1 MIKLAIAI
9 NSATTREHFHESLMQ
24 TACGTG
30 SSDSGGPCDLMELD
44 GGPDNVV
51 AHLKEYFSNNPKGMA
66 VLISDCL
73 GSDSEGEKT
82 ILLRRCEAE
91 FGKQLLGTIAI
102 MPRPT
107 RMLDIDRTVG
117 SDCGNKCMAQALR
130 MVVSRLE
137 YLSSPTELP
146 KGKSFSVT
154 VRPLKT
160 TNQRELQAYFS
171 LRHQVYTIMGYLDEE
186 VENCRSKLEV
196 NEADLH
202 AIHLGA
208 FSRNGAQEILVGTAR
223 VVTNG
228 AVDQALY
235 ATIKQLVND
244 DPVARERL
252 EDPYLLGL
260 PIFQSHKAM
269 NEIMQEVFSGDQSS
283 GELSRVIVAPQF
295 RGHGIANQLI
305 DAALRKSIA
314 SGIQRLFLE
323 CLAVHTGLYAKH
335 GFHCISGVEG
345 QVVDVARTMVAME
358 LRPKAIDDLLSAD
371 LQTPVARY
379 PELRA
384 DL

>member
-51 AHLKEYFSNNPKGMA
+51 ARLKKYFSNNPKGMA

-117 SDCGNKCMAQALR
+117 SDCGNECMAQALR

-137 YLSSPTELP
+137 YLSSPAELP

-154 VRPLKT
+154 VRPLRT
-160 TNQRELQAYFS
+160 TNQRELQSYFS
-171 LRHQVYTIMGYLDEE
+171 LRHQVYSIMGYLDEE
-186 VENCRSKLEV
+186 VENSRSKLEV

-208 FSRNGAQEILVGTAR
+208 FCRNGAQEVLAGTAR

-228 AVDQALY
+228 SVDHALY
-235 ATIKQLVND
+235 ATIKQLVDD

-252 EDPYLLGL
+252 ETPYLLGL
-260 PIFQSHKAM
+260 PIFQSHSPM
-269 NEIMQEVFSGDQSS
+269 NGILREVLTTNQRY
-283 GELSRVIVAPQF
+283 GELSRVIVAPQY
-295 RGHGIANQLI
+295 RGQGIANRLI
-305 DAALRKSIA
+305 EAALRKSIV
-314 SGIQRLFLE
+314 SGTRRLFLE
-323 CLAVHTGLYAKH
+323 CLAVHTSLYAKH
-335 GFHCISGVEG
+335 GFDCISGVKG
-345 QVVDVARTMVAME
+345 QVVDVGRTMVAME
-358 LRPKAIDDLLSAD
+358 LRQEAIDDLLNSAM
-371 LQTPVARY
+371 QTPLADY
-379 PELRA
+379 TELRA
-384 DL
+384 NL